1 MADTNV
7 TTVLTLV
14 QWNAIIDKINI
25 GLANCQNPGASGPS
39 LPHVTAPHVWTLK
52 DVTNAQ
58 NALKGSCSPAPTFIT
73 PVAPYVWMQKIL
85 DELTNAA
92 KACCSGPT
100 GPTGPTG
107 PKPVYW
113 YVVLCDCY
121 GGLTW
126 TDTYC
131 AACVPFTGTGPG
143 VANSGVFK
151 IVGLQAGWSTA
162 QFPNAQALATAWAA
176 SANAGEYYSGSNGP
190 IPIKP
195 FQVHSVPVGTP
206 PIVTGPCPCS

>member
-1 MADTNV
+1 MPTLGPKHIGQCAWGWSNVGHEV
-7 TTVLTLV
+7 TTVFTLV

-100 GPTGPTG
+100 GSDRADGTETRILVCRVVRLLRRLDLDGYLLRGVRALHRHRARCRQQRSLQDCWPPSRV
-107 PKPVYW
+107 VYRT
-113 YVVLCDCY
+113 VSQCPGFGY
-121 GGLTW
+121 G
-126 TDTYC
+126 
-131 AACVPFTGTGPG
+131 
-143 VANSGVFK
+143 
-151 IVGLQAGWSTA
+151 VGSQRQRWRILFGQ
-162 QFPNAQALATAWAA
+162 
-176 SANAGEYYSGSNGP
+176 
-190 IPIKP
+190 
-195 FQVHSVPVGTP
+195 
-206 PIVTGPCPCS
+206 